1 MNWHLE
7 LLGAGIIAGTMM
19 ALILAAELWRAQS
32 NVPAEWTRKL
42 IHIGGGLTCLFLPF
56 LVKSAWTVVALNI
69 GLIILFAGGAR
80 LGLLRSLHGVG
91 RSSRGGEYFPVAIFF
106 LYLIAAG
113 TPWLY
118 VSALLVLTLAD
129 AAAALVGPRY
139 GTIRFTI
146 ENETKS
152 LEGSAAFLMIAFLA
166 IHLPMLLLSDLPR
179 ETCVLASFLVAL
191 LLTGLELI
199 SLHGADNL
207 FVPLAA
213 VIVLG
218 KLSEKPPGEVAF
230 QAASLLGIAMVL
242 GILSWRTRA
251 FNVGGTAA
259 AIIFAYGIW
268 ALGSVNWAV
277 PVLAMFLAFHFAV
290 RFLAWRP
297 GHVPRFKVGI
307 LAQAFLPVFAILVI
321 ANATGNYR
329 FWFGPF
335 ATAGAVVLALATGG
349 YGRRTGWFPAFS
361 VAGRLGIAAAA
372 AGICLLPA
380 WWRLPG
386 VQGLAIAGAAMV
398 ILLACLIEAALCRP
412 QPDETV
418 PRPWGARRFLI
429 TAGAAAVIALL
440 QHYGWLAVWPADG

>member
-1 MNWHLE
+1 MNWFLE
-7 LLGAGIIAGTMM
+7 LLGAGIIAGAML
-19 ALILAAELWRAQS
+19 ALILAAELWRIKGNA
-32 NVPAEWTRKL
+32 PAEWTRKL

-56 LVKSAWTVVALNI
+56 LVKSAWTVVALNV

-80 LGLLRSLHGVG
+80 LGLLRSLHGVN
-91 RSSRGGEYFPVAIFF
+91 RNSHGGEYFPVAIFF

-118 VSALLVLTLAD
+118 VAALLVLTLAD

-139 GTIRFTI
+139 GTLRFTI
-146 ENETKS
+146 EEETKS

-213 VIVLG
+213 VVVLG

-230 QAASLLGIAMVL
+230 QAASLLGIAILL

-259 AIIFAYGIW
+259 AIVFAYGIW
-268 ALGSVNWAV
+268 ALGSANWAI
-277 PVLAMFLAFHFAV
+277 PVLAMLLAFHFAV
-290 RFLAWRP
+290 RFLARRP
-297 GHVPRFKVGI
+297 GHAPHLRVGV

-335 ATAGAVVLALATGG
+335 ATAGAIVLALATGG
-349 YGRRTGWFPAFS
+349 YGRRTGWLPAFG
-361 VAGRLGIAAAA
+361 APGRMGIAAGAA
-372 AGICLLPA
+372 IICLLPA
-380 WWRLPG
+380 WGRLPQTP
-386 VQGLAIAGAAMV
+386 VLSIAGAAIIV
-398 ILLACLIEAALCRP
+398 QLACLIETVLCQP
-412 QPDETV
+412 QTGETA

-440 QHYGWLAVWPADG
+440 QHCGWLALWPADG